1 MLHRHVNPTPLAR
14 PEYGALPDR
23 TIIIRGK
30 QEVSGSRYPLWN
42 WRHVLL
48 VMTVAI
54 IGLSGSGFSSVASAA
69 GQAAAQQIT
78 SVNNDVPTDESESS
92 LVPAPKPERSDYP
105 NIGVSSRSLVWVIAQ
120 MHLFFG
126 ALVLAVP
133 IFVLVIE
140 LIGFRTKDDRYDDMA
155 HEFMKISLTA
165 YAITALFGGA
175 LTLCLFLFYPDL
187 MTYMTTRVFGAQ
199 MLVYATLF
207 FLESLL
213 LYVYYYGW
221 YALRY
226 GNRKWIHLTLGLLLN
241 AVGTTLLVVANS
253 WTTFMMAPSGIDAA
267 GAVVGNIWEVMRG
280 PLWNP
285 LNLHR
290 FIANIAFG
298 GAVVGAYAAF
308 KFLCAKT
315 AAEKA
320 HYDWMGY
327 TSNFI
332 AILAFLPLPFAG
344 YWLMAEIYAYS
355 QQMGILAMG
364 GILAWLFVIQAV
376 LICTILFA
384 GNYYLWSGMA
394 RTEGSQRYRWLIKY
408 IAAVLVLG
416 FLVWVTPHNII
427 FSTDELARL
436 GGSNHPVLGP
446 LGIMPAKNI
455 AVFLMLIFTF
465 LSFQI
470 YRRADKVITV
480 SWERWANALM
490 IAIYIVASMNVIF
503 AGIYYGYFTN
513 TVYKVGSS
521 VMQVGSTLV
530 VIVSGVVIDTFL
542 FKGAKTLPVSWGKIS
557 GRSQYALFALPVA
570 FTWLMALMGYVRSSV
585 RTHWHVYAVMKDNS
599 SDNFIPTLK
608 HVGNMVTF
616 TTVLF
621 LMFLLFIFWVAN
633 LSGVKQVPGLGL
645 ANRAAAEGVA

>member
-1 MLHRHVNPTPLAR
+1 
-14 PEYGALPDR
+14 
-23 TIIIRGK
+23 
-30 QEVSGSRYPLWN
+30 
-42 WRHVLL
+42 
-48 VMTVAI
+48 
-54 IGLSGSGFSSVASAA
+54 
-69 GQAAAQQIT
+69 
-78 SVNNDVPTDESESS
+78 
-92 LVPAPKPERSDYP
+92 
-105 NIGVSSRSLVWVIAQ
+105 
-120 MHLFFG
+120 
-126 ALVLAVP
+126 
-133 IFVLVIE
+133 
-140 LIGFRTKDDRYDDMA
+140 
-155 HEFMKISLTA
+155 
-165 YAITALFGGA
+165 
-175 LTLCLFLFYPDL
+175 
-187 MTYMTTRVFGAQ
+187 
-199 MLVYATLF
+199 
-207 FLESLL
+207 
-213 LYVYYYGW
+213 
-221 YALRY
+221 
-226 GNRKWIHLTLGLLLN
+226 LGLLLN

-384 GNYYLWSGMA
+384 GNYYLWSGMG
-394 RTEGSQRYRWLIKY
+394 RTEGSQRYRWLVKY

-427 FSTDELARL
+427 FTDDELGRL

-480 SWERWANALM
+480 SWESWANALM
-490 IAIYIVASMNVIF
+490 IAIYIVASVNVIF

-521 VMQVGSTLV
+521 VIQVGSTLV
-530 VIVSGVVIDTFL
+530 VIVSGVVIDTL
-542 FKGAKTLPVSWGKIS
+542 MFKGAKTLPVSWGKVS

-599 SDNFIPTLK
+599 ADNFIPTLQ

-633 LSGVKQVPGLGL
+633 LSGVKQVPAHGL
-645 ANRAAAEGVA
+645 AGRAAAEAVA